1 MRKLLF
7 RTLFTAAVTLAS
19 FSTTIVVAEAA
30 APKKEAKKADEKKVE
45 DKKVEEKKDGAK
57 SADLQEVSDAA
68 FGYKVLIPKGAQTL
82 QKDEYGHVFSLPLK
96 GGNEYNVAI
105 GKVQANG
112 LEDAV
117 STATMMGTKE
127 IEKKDA
133 GDYYLVVKEPQF
145 GTQEVHVYWKGAALN
160 VKCTGPDK
168 DKAKL
173 MEMCTSLKPA
183 K

>member
-1 MRKLLF
+1 MQI
-7 RTLFTAAVTLAS
+7 S
-19 FSTTIVVAEAA
+19 QVV
-30 APKKEAKKADEKKVE
+30 P
-45 DKKVEEKKDGAK
+45 AK
-57 SADLQEVSDAA
+57 SEVIEEVSDAA
-68 FGYKVLIPKGAQTL
+68 FGYKILVPKGAQTL

-105 GKVQANG
+105 GKVQASS

-133 GDYYLVVKEPQF
+133 GEYFLVVKEPQF
-145 GTQEVHVYWKGAALN
+145 GTQEVHVYRKGAALN
-160 VKCTGPDK
+160 AKCTGPDK

>member
-1 MRKLLF
+1 MRKHLF
-7 RTLFTAAVTLAS
+7 HTLFAAAVTFLS
-19 FSTTIVVAEAA
+19 FSATVVVAEAA
-30 APKKEAKKADEKKVE
+30 APKKAEAKKAV
-45 DKKVEEKKDGAK
+45 EKKDATQ
-57 SADLQEVSDAA
+57 SADLEEISDAA
-68 FGYKVLIPKGAQTL
+68 FGYKILVPKGAQTL
-82 QKDEYGHVFSLPLK
+82 QKDEYGHVFSLPLP

-105 GKVQANG
+105 GKVEASS
-112 LEDAV
+112 LDDAV

-133 GDYYLVVKEPQF
+133 GEYYLVVKEPQF
-145 GTQEVHVYWKGAALN
+145 GTQEVHVYRKGAALN
-160 VKCTGPDK
+160 VKCTGPEK

>member
-1 MRKLLF
+1 MRKHAFHALF
-7 RTLFTAAVTLAS
+7 AAVVTFLSFTATV
-19 FSTTIVVAEAA
+19 VVAEAA
-30 APKKEAKKADEKKVE
+30 APKKAEAKKEAKKAD
-45 DKKVEEKKDGAK
+45 DKKADDKKDGAK
-57 SADLQEVSDAA
+57 SSDLQEVSDAA

-105 GKVQANG
+105 GKVQANS

-133 GDYYLVVKEPQF
+133 GDYYLVVKEPQM
-145 GTQEVHVYWKGAALN
+145 TVQEVHVYWKNAALN
-160 VKCTGPDK
+160 AKCAGPET

-173 MEMCTSLKPA
+173 LEMCTSLKPA